1 MKKKEK
7 TFTFT
12 KSVRVWLA
20 VISVVNVGDSFQFFV
35 NYSLLSTQIYTL
47 SPQYANPAFGR
58 IYGILIFIL
67 AVLRLSCAIDIH
79 NRSNYNLTLVS
90 FMLVFGNTLLELF
103 VYRTVHV
110 NFSILLNL
118 FLSSVSIILMVLGY
132 SFVREDPSMDL
143 EADKFERRKKS

>member
-47 SPQYANPAFGR
+47 SPQYGKGKLKRTFNCLTGYCKITMR
-58 IYGILIFIL
+58 I
-67 AVLRLSCAIDIH
+67 
-79 NRSNYNLTLVS
+79 
-90 FMLVFGNTLLELF
+90 
-103 VYRTVHV
+103 
-110 NFSILLNL
+110 
-118 FLSSVSIILMVLGY
+118 
-132 SFVREDPSMDL
+132 
-143 EADKFERRKKS
+143 KKTRGTYF